1 MQEQETSVAV
11 QRQEISA
18 GRHDVAAHQA
28 CSEEVEADH
37 AQHEGPAANSSGPA
51 SPLAKRIRGLRE
63 GAGISQARLAELVF
77 VSRQTVINWEK
88 GRTLPDAESLKRL
101 SAAFGITLDALL
113 DERSE
118 EYLRQTAR
126 DRRTIKVAIAL
137 DFLWML
143 EILVGIVV
151 TSIAHKFLSS
161 NQAYAIS
168 DAENIVHTTIWIAS
182 IVASWKMQGIKI
194 EHNLE
199 SVVDV
204 AAFLEGYEPGAALP
218 QTFVWRWLLPHW
230 TLVTTVLSICAIAWT
245 FVLLIALKLA

>member
-1 MQEQETSVAV
+1 MQRENVVAQQAYPEETGVDCV
-11 QRQEISA
+11 
-18 GRHDVAAHQA
+18 
-28 CSEEVEADH
+28 
-37 AQHEGPAANSSGPA
+37 QHEGPDVNSSGLT

-151 TSIAHKFLSS
+151 TSIAHKFLSPD
-161 NQAYAIS
+161 QAYTIS
-168 DAENIVHTTIWIAS
+168 DTENIVHWSIMIAS

-218 QTFVWRWLLPHW
+218 QTFAWRWLLPHW
-230 TLVTTVLSICAIAWT
+230 TLVTTVLSICAFAWT

>member
-1 MQEQETSVAV
+1 M
-11 QRQEISA
+11 
-18 GRHDVAAHQA
+18 
-28 CSEEVEADH
+28 
-37 AQHEGPAANSSGPA
+37 
-51 SPLAKRIRGLRE
+51 
-63 GAGISQARLAELVF
+63 
-77 VSRQTVINWEK
+77 SRQTVINWEK

-126 DRRTIKVAIAL
+126 DRRTIKIAIAL

-143 EILVGIVV
+143 EMLAIALDFLWMLEMLVGIVV

-182 IVASWKMQGIKI
+182 IVASWKMQGI
-194 EHNLE
+194 
-199 SVVDV
+199 
-204 AAFLEGYEPGAALP
+204 
-218 QTFVWRWLLPHW
+218 
-230 TLVTTVLSICAIAWT
+230 
-245 FVLLIALKLA
+245 

>member
-1 MQEQETSVAV
+1 MLKGGDMQRENVVA
-11 QRQEISA
+11 Q
-18 GRHDVAAHQA
+18 QA
-28 CSEEVEADH
+28 CPEETGVDCV
-37 AQHEGPAANSSGPA
+37 QHEGPDVNSSGLT

-63 GAGISQARLAELVF
+63 GAGMSQARLAELVL

-126 DRRTIKVAIAL
+126 DRRAIKVAIAL
-137 DFLWML
+137 NCLWML

-151 TSIAHKFLSS
+151 TSIAHKFLSPD
-161 NQAYAIS
+161 QAYAIS
-168 DAENIVHTTIWIAS
+168 DTENIVHLSIMIAS

-204 AAFLEGYEPGAALP
+204 AAFLEGYEPGSALP

>member
-18 GRHDVAAHQA
+18 GRHDVAAHQS

-63 GAGISQARLAELVF
+63 GAGMSQARLAELVL

-126 DRRTIKVAIAL
+126 DRRTIKVAITL
-137 DFLWML
+137 NFLWML

-151 TSIAHKFLSS
+151 TSIAHKFLSPD
-161 NQAYAIS
+161 QAYTIS
-168 DAENIVHTTIWIAS
+168 DTENIVHSTIMIAS

>member
-1 MQEQETSVAV
+1 M
-11 QRQEISA
+11 
-18 GRHDVAAHQA
+18 
-28 CSEEVEADH
+28 
-37 AQHEGPAANSSGPA
+37 
-51 SPLAKRIRGLRE
+51 
-63 GAGISQARLAELVF
+63 SQARLAELVF

-137 DFLWML
+137 NCLWML

-151 TSIAHKFLSS
+151 TSIAHKFLSPD
-161 NQAYAIS
+161 QAYAIS
-168 DAENIVHTTIWIAS
+168 DAENIVHSTIMIAS
-182 IVASWKMQGIKI
+182 IVASWKMHGIKI

-204 AAFLEGYEPGAALP
+204 AAFLEGYEPGSALP

-245 FVLLIALKLA
+245 FVLLVALKLA

>member
-1 MQEQETSVAV
+1 MQQENVVA
-11 QRQEISA
+11 QQTR
-18 GRHDVAAHQA
+18 
-28 CSEEVEADH
+28 SEEIGVDCAKHD
-37 AQHEGPAANSSGPA
+37 GPDVNSSGLT

-63 GAGISQARLAELVF
+63 GAGMSQARLAELVF

-118 EYLRQTAR
+118 EYLRQTERERKAV
-126 DRRTIKVAIAL
+126 KVAIAL
-137 DFLWML
+137 NFLWML
-143 EILVGIVV
+143 EIIVGGAVI
-151 TSIAHKFLSS
+151 SIAHKFLSPD
-161 NQAYAIS
+161 QAYAIS
-168 DAENIVHTTIWIAS
+168 DVENIVRWTIMIAS

-204 AAFLEGYEPGAALP
+204 AAFLEGYEPGSALP

>member
-1 MQEQETSVAV
+1 MQRENVVA
-11 QRQEISA
+11 Q
-18 GRHDVAAHQA
+18 QA
-28 CSEEVEADH
+28 CPEETGVDCV
-37 AQHEGPAANSSGPA
+37 QHEGPDVNSSGLT
-51 SPLAKRIRGLRE
+51 SPLAKRIRSLRE
-63 GAGISQARLAELVF
+63 GAGISQAHLAELVF

-126 DRRTIKVAIAL
+126 DRRAIKVAIAL
-137 DFLWML
+137 NCLWML

-151 TSIAHKFLSS
+151 TSIAHKFLSPD
-161 NQAYAIS
+161 QAYAIS
-168 DAENIVHTTIWIAS
+168 DTENIVHLSIMIAS

>member
-1 MQEQETSVAV
+1 MLKGGDMQRENVVA
-11 QRQEISA
+11 Q
-18 GRHDVAAHQA
+18 QA
-28 CSEEVEADH
+28 CPEETGVDCV
-37 AQHEGPAANSSGPA
+37 QHEGPDVNSSGLT

-63 GAGISQARLAELVF
+63 GAGISQARLAKLVF

-101 SAAFGITLDALL
+101 SAGFGITLDALL

-126 DRRTIKVAIAL
+126 DRRTIKVAITL
-137 DFLWML
+137 NFLWML

-151 TSIAHKFLSS
+151 TSIAHKFLSPD
-161 NQAYAIS
+161 QAYAIS
-168 DAENIVHTTIWIAS
+168 DTENIVHWSIMIAS

-204 AAFLEGYEPGAALP
+204 AAFLEGYEPGSALP

>member
-37 AQHEGPAANSSGPA
+37 AQHDGPAANSSGLA
-51 SPLAKRIRGLRE
+51 SPLAKRIRSLRE
-63 GAGISQARLAELVF
+63 GAGISQAHLAELVF

-168 DAENIVHTTIWIAS
+168 DAENIVHSTIMVAS

-204 AAFLEGYEPGAALP
+204 AAFLEGYEPGSALP

-230 TLVTTVLSICAIAWT
+230 TLVTTVLSISAIAWT

>member
-37 AQHEGPAANSSGPA
+37 AQHEGPAANSSGLT
-51 SPLAKRIRGLRE
+51 SPLAKRIRSLRE
-63 GAGISQARLAELVF
+63 GAGMSQARLAELVL

-126 DRRTIKVAIAL
+126 DRRTIKVAITL
-137 DFLWML
+137 NFLWML

-151 TSIAHKFLSS
+151 TSIAHKFLSPD
-161 NQAYAIS
+161 QAYTIS
-168 DAENIVHTTIWIAS
+168 DTENIVHWSIMISS

-230 TLVTTVLSICAIAWT
+230 TLVTTVLSICAFAWT

>member
-1 MQEQETSVAV
+1 MQQENVVA
-11 QRQEISA
+11 QQTCPEEI
-18 GRHDVAAHQA
+18 GV
-28 CSEEVEADH
+28 DH

-51 SPLAKRIRGLRE
+51 SPLAKRIRSLRE

-126 DRRTIKVAIAL
+126 DRRTTKVSIAL
-137 DFLWML
+137 NCLWML
-143 EILVGIVV
+143 EMLVGIVV
-151 TSIAHKFLSS
+151 TSIAHKFLSPD
-161 NQAYAIS
+161 QAYAIS
-168 DAENIVHTTIWIAS
+168 DAENIVHSTIMIAS

-204 AAFLEGYEPGAALP
+204 AAFLEGYEPGSALP
-218 QTFVWRWLLPHW
+218 QTFLWSWLLPHW
-230 TLVTTVLSICAIAWT
+230 TLVTTVLSFSAIAWT

>member
-1 MQEQETSVAV
+1 MQQENVVA
-11 QRQEISA
+11 QQTCPEETGIDCA
-18 GRHDVAAHQA
+18 KHD
-28 CSEEVEADH
+28 
-37 AQHEGPAANSSGPA
+37 GPAANSSGPA

-63 GAGISQARLAELVF
+63 GAGMSQARLAELVL

-126 DRRTIKVAIAL
+126 DRRAIKVAIAL
-137 DFLWML
+137 NCLWML

-151 TSIAHKFLSS
+151 TSIAHKFLSPD
-161 NQAYAIS
+161 QAYAIS
-168 DAENIVHTTIWIAS
+168 DTENIVHLSIMIAS

-199 SVVDV
+199 SAVDV
-204 AAFLEGYEPGAALP
+204 AAFLEGYEPGSALP

>member
-1 MQEQETSVAV
+1 MQQENVVA
-11 QRQEISA
+11 QQTR
-18 GRHDVAAHQA
+18 
-28 CSEEVEADH
+28 SEEIGVDCAKHD
-37 AQHEGPAANSSGPA
+37 GPDVNSSGLT

-63 GAGISQARLAELVF
+63 GAGMSQARLAELVF

-126 DRRTIKVAIAL
+126 DRRAIKVAIAL
-137 DFLWML
+137 NCLWML

-151 TSIAHKFLSS
+151 TSIAHKFLSPD
-161 NQAYAIS
+161 QAYAIS
-168 DAENIVHTTIWIAS
+168 DTENIVHWSIMIAS

-204 AAFLEGYEPGAALP
+204 AAFLEGYEPGSALP